1 MLLQTHFIYEIKP
14 LQQAECDMNVN
25 VNVNVNLISFLINE
39 WLPIPPRAVV
49 LLKARKLQ
57 TLKYCADST
66 SYACHV
72 KHKGWM
78 QGLVNFLTSK
88 QMQLLE
94 INGYVFMLS

>member
-14 LQQAECDMNVN
+14 LQQAECDMN

-57 TLKYCADST
+57 PLKYCADST